1 MPRILRTET
10 GEPLIERFV
19 GPTPIGMM
27 ADPIPYI
34 TPPDPYVGQG
44 MASAGA
50 GFALAIGTSLAGSPG
65 FSLGAGLADA
75 VGLAVAGSLGVGT
88 GVGFAIG
95 VATGASLSQ
104 GDGVSAGT
112 ADAAAVG
119 RSLAPAVGSAAG
131 VGAALATD
139 SGAFAGAAS
148 GVGTAAGVGAR
159 QASGAGA
166 SSATGA
172 ASGIS
177 NATGTGIL
185 SVIITRDSDSATAVY
200 SETGATDLGNYV
212 DPQGQF
218 TQGCKRA
225 PVNATFPNFYVYFRK
240 DIGGTPRNEIV
251 FEYGAVFNGP
261 RTYMG
266 PYHASIR
273 IDGVEVV
280 NQAVP
285 YHFHFSRWRWN
296 PNPRPVRTTVASLIA
311 SGHIPP
317 LTTAQTNGQTPD
329 PTIAFPGANIYTIMG
344 LAGQAGDM
352 TGVGDHPEVGMV
364 TAYQGYY
371 ICTGSG
377 LTAVLAQA
385 ESAASWP
392 IHYRDETTGGPLNK
406 TTYPQASSDPGNS
419 ANPLLKTDD
428 ALRTGTGVPKVIA
441 DLAHHGSQSAVPFM
455 LTGDPYY
462 LEEHQFL
469 TNWTAFTQ
477 NWTYRA
483 INSSSH
489 ILETCGEFLAI
500 RAHGW
505 LCRTV
510 GQMLKIAPTT
520 VPSWLLPKS
529 YWQTYFDQVLTYVN
543 TRYTTGTTPAY
554 VLFRTVERVFGDT
567 GDIGVY
573 PGGDILAG
581 TFGQPYM
588 EDYVACAYG
597 YNAWMHP
604 TTAWP
609 AAAAWKRGNSAARA
623 SGTSGWQHEVPE
635 PYRYVMRDT
644 STSAFYTTWTQSWN
658 KTQSIFLFSYT
669 PGVLYQTN
677 NSVNVGYLCFNRC
690 ALTWGKIVGDAA
702 VEPAW
707 TWLQNGLMPAFNSA
721 AQIYCP
727 WQWAL
732 DPNA

>member
-1 MPRILRTET
+1 MPA
-10 GEPLIERFV
+10 V
-19 GPTPIGMM
+19 AAGPTVEAVVVYQDTGNPTTDRLISYQEIAPVAPDGS
-27 ADPIPYI
+27 DI
-34 TPPDPYVGQG
+34 TIAWSV
-44 MASAGA
+44 AGI
-50 GFALAIGTSLAGSPG
+50 FRFLAPG
-65 FSLGAGLADA
+65 FNQVA
-75 VGLAVAGSLGVGT
+75 VQIVASPRSIPMPVLSAIPVVG
-88 GVGFAIG
+88 G
-95 VATGASLSQ
+95 
-104 GDGVSAGT
+104 
-112 ADAAAVG
+112 
-119 RSLAPAVGSAAG
+119 
-131 VGAALATD
+131 
-139 SGAFAGAAS
+139 
-148 GVGTAAGVGAR
+148 
-159 QASGAGA
+159 
-166 SSATGA
+166 
-172 ASGIS
+172 
-177 NATGTGIL
+177 L
-185 SVIITRDSDSATAVY
+185 SVVITRDSDGATATY
-200 SETGATDLGNYV
+200 SDTSAVDLGNYV
-212 DPQGQF
+212 DPLGQF
-218 TQGCKRA
+218 TQGCLRA
-225 PVNATFPNFYVYFRK
+225 GPNATFPNYYVFFRSDVGATRK
-240 DIGGTPRNEIV
+240 EIV

-261 RTYMG
+261 RTYMTA
-266 PYHASIR
+266 HHVSIR
-273 IDGVEVV
+273 VNGVEVA
-280 NQAVP
+280 NFAAP
-285 YHFHFSRWRWN
+285 YHGHFMRWRAVSTNSGSSWGIN
-296 PNPRPVRTTVASLIA
+296 VQRPIRTTVAALVA

-317 LTTAQTNGQTPD
+317 LTTAQTNGQTPN
-329 PTIAFPGANIYTIMG
+329 PTVAFPGANTYTIMG

-371 ICTGSG
+371 ICTGLG
-377 LTAVLAQA
+377 TQAMFAQA

-392 IHYRDETTGGPLNK
+392 IHYRDENTGAPLNK
-406 TTYPQASSDPGNS
+406 TTYLQASSDPGNA

-428 ALRTGTGVPKVIA
+428 SFRTGTGVPVVIA

-483 INSSSH
+483 VNSSTH
-489 ILETCGEFLAI
+489 VLETCGEFLAI

-510 GQMLKIAPTT
+510 GQMLKICPDN

-529 YWQTYFDQVLTYVN
+529 YWQTYFDQVTTYVN
-543 TRYTTGTTPAY
+543 FRYTTGASGSGNQPAY
-554 VLFRTVERVFGDT
+554 NVFHTVERVFGDT

-604 TTAWP
+604 ATAWP
-609 AAAAWKRGNSAARA
+609 AAAAWKRVNSASRA

-644 STSAFYTTWTQSWN
+644 PTGAFYTTWNQAWN
-658 KTQSIFLFSYT
+658 KTQSIFLFNYT

-690 ALTWGKIVGDAA
+690 GLTWGKIVGDTA

-707 TWLQNGLMPAFNSA
+707 TWLQNGLMPAFNA
-721 AQIYCP
+721 GAQIYCP